1 MNLSEQIKKTGKGK
15 TLEILYGGEFAEKLL
30 IRKAITIRAVPFS
43 ATIVSGS
50 PTVSIESKNV
60 RLENLFIICNDEN
73 SVCLWIKKGVSPCFQ
88 NVFVRGEVK
97 GVKEEEGHWEIP
109 DVLEFGFL
117 EPNKINRKKIIIH
130 CPVPAAV
137 YSLESFLS
145 CTPDRLKPGINEI
158 EIRVEELLKDT
169 FITPTLIIETAA
181 LKLKRT
187 ISLTGHTLTAYSG
200 KKTVS
205 EKYLWICESAKL
217 KIHTDMLANLPEGM
231 QGQTYEYKVNKDSAN
246 IRDFHI
252 SVNGLPEGISFQ
264 ETENALCV
272 KGISQKSGTFQIQF
286 LFRKNALTYRY
297 ESNLLIKEK
306 PVIPLKI
313 SPLKNPVEAV
323 EEEEIRIRPEV
334 LSSNSQVRFTSRN
347 LPKDFVLN
355 ETSGEIYG
363 KIVSHG
369 GYRSEI
375 MADDGTNQVMIPI
388 SFYVQPKTRL
398 QMDMMKTHQV
408 HTGEE
413 FSIPIRIEDEARL
426 NPQMQIIGSNPEIA
440 LTSDSQGHF
449 IRGRLSKP
457 GNYEVQIQVTD
468 IYSRTSKERIVI
480 ACIEKPVY
488 HITWLS
494 SSAIR
499 KKGVKG
505 SHFSEKIQASVN
517 EDCDA
522 KLKYTCKN
530 PMPAGFHLTEDG
542 WLHGTIDDNVHSL
555 SLIAEF
561 RDVQSEKKTEVITES
576 EISNILN
583 LKGSDIV
590 SNIFDYKKEEKKASV
605 YIKKTL
611 KKGKVGENYC
621 DILVHGQSSAMDNF
635 YLTAANLPPGLH
647 YNPDN
652 HAIEGIPEKDGQYWI
667 ELANSENQIT
677 EKVPLLIETAVYY
690 DNDSS
695 SQKSK
700 ENSEAKIRL
709 GKAFES
715 WKKQK

>member
-375 MADDGTNQVMIPI
+375 MADDGTNQVLIPL
-388 SFYVQPKTRL
+388 SFYVLPKMPL
-398 QMDMMKTHQV
+398 HMDMQKEQEV
-408 HTGEE
+408 HTGHE
-413 FSIPIRIEDEARL
+413 FSIPIIIQDDARL
-426 NPQMQIIGSNPEIA
+426 NPQMQIICSHPEIA
-440 LTSDSQGHF
+440 LVSDTQGHF

-457 GNYEVQIQVTD
+457 GKYEVQIQITD
-468 IYSRTSKERIVI
+468 TYGRKAKERIFI

-488 HITWLS
+488 NITWLS
-494 SSAIR
+494 SSVIR

-505 SHFSEKIQASVN
+505 SHFSEKIEARVN
-517 EDCDA
+517 EDRDA

-530 PMPAGFHLTEDG
+530 PLPAGFHLSEDG
-542 WLHGTIDDNVHSL
+542 WLHGTIDDKTHSL
-555 SLIAEF
+555 SVIAEC
-561 RDVQSEKKTEVITES
+561 RDVRSEKKTEIITES
-576 EISNILN
+576 ETSNILN
-583 LKGSDIV
+583 LKGADIV
-590 SNIFDYKKEEKKASV
+590 SNVFAYKKQEKKASV
-605 YIKKTL
+605 PIKKIL
-611 KKGKVGENYC
+611 KKGKVGVNYS
-621 DILVHGQSSAMDNF
+621 DTLMDRHSYTQDEF

-647 YNPDN
+647 YNPDTY
-652 HAIEGIPEKDGQYWI
+652 AIEGIPEKQGLYCMEIGSSID
-667 ELANSENQIT
+667 QIS
-677 EKVPLLIETAVYY
+677 EKVNLLIEPSAYY
-690 DNDSS
+690 ENETIDLK
-695 SQKSK
+695 Q
-700 ENSEAKIRL
+700 NSEAKARL
-709 GKAFES
+709 GKAFEG
-715 WKKQK
+715 WKK